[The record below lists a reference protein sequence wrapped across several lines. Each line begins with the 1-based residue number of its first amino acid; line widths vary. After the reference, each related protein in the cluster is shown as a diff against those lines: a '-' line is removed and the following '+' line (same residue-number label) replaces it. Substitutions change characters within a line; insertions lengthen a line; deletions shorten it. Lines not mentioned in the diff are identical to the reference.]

1 MGLHGAHTPAGH
13 AEWGPLNGLAERI
26 ADLAPKTSITPADPD
41 FSGGVAV
48 PFINNYFLPLGMFFI
63 LFGMV
68 VVVGAA
74 NAVNFSYNFV

>member
-1 MGLHGAHTPAGH
+1 MVRTRLPAM
-13 AEWGPLNGLAERI
+13 PNGRAERPRRT
-26 ADLAPKTSITPADPD
+26 DRGPGPKTSVTPADPD

-63 LFGMV
+63 LFGMI

-74 NAVNFSYNFV
+74 NAVNFTDGSMA